1 MATNVNNVSAVKPRI
16 SGCVYRA
23 PLGTTLPTDATT
35 ALAAAFKDLGYIS
48 EDGITNSNTRE
59 SEEIKAYGGDTVLRP
74 ETGKTDSYQMT
85 FIESKNVDTLKA
97 VYGDDNVTGTIAT
110 GIEVRVNSKELE
122 SAVWVIDQ
130 IMNGDVLRRTVIPN
144 GKVTDLGDITYA
156 DGEVTGFETTVTALP
171 YADYQGDTSKI
182 FMKESE

>member
-23 PLGTTLPTDATT
+23 PIGTTLPTDATT

-59 SEEIKAYGGDTVLRP
+59 SEDVKAYGGDVVARP

-85 FIESKNVDTLKA
+85 FIESKNTETLKA
-97 VYGDDNVTGTIAT
+97 VYGDTNVTGTAAD
-110 GIEVRVNSKELE
+110 GIQVRVNSKELE
-122 SAVWVIDQ
+122 PAVWVIDQ
-130 IMNGDVLRRTVIPN
+130 IMAGNMMRRTVIPN
-144 GKVTDLGDITYA
+144 GKVTELGDITYT
-156 DGEVTGFETTVTALP
+156 DGEVTGFETTVSALP
-171 YADYQGDTSKI
+171 YAAYDGDTSRI
-182 FMKESE
+182 FMEEGE